1 MLSVAWDVF
10 TFRNYTG
17 QYVKDPQEGTD
28 KGIYLHEVC
37 LPIQTKGMSFS
48 VSGILRYAGYKNSR
62 DEAEGVRP
70 CVAK

>member
-1 MLSVAWDVF
+1 
-10 TFRNYTG
+10 
-17 QYVKDPQEGTD
+17 VKDPQEGTD